1 MSITSVARLQPPII
15 HRRDAVA
22 AGAQSL
28 RLVCG
33 ALLSEVARRSGRT
46 PSAGGV
52 RQLPRVPLTWQS
64 ASPRDRER
72 GGVHSCRFRAGIV
85 SRPQG
90 GCRSIRVLGAR

>member
-46 PSAGGV
+46 PSTV
-52 RQLPRVPLTWQS
+52 DNRR
-64 ASPRDRER
+64 
-72 GGVHSCRFRAGIV
+72 HSSTAARPSDVAV
-85 SRPQG
+85 SFAA
-90 GCRSIRVLGAR
+90 RS